1 MEDFGWPRSVQVA
14 DNLTSLW
21 SINQQQNNNGSFNTK
36 SKSNSCGFSGGG
48 NTDHHHHLLVELAGT
63 FKNNSDNIELQK
75 VKQIANSSPEIMPH
89 PVAPPMMEEAMGVFS
104 NSAVELSPCLV
115 SNFCSMNTFTA
126 APPIAKN
133 VGVSSELDCFLS
145 GTNHNTIDADTSIE
159 EDSIVSNVI
168 FSESG
173 SFWSNFA
180 NTSSARTAV
189 STGESDHMHHHHSQ
203 EANMASGHTSADK
216 AANGT
221 TSFFSKRKNVNFGNM
236 NNLFEPDSHAGGGFK
251 LVSEVPSR
259 PNKRPRSQKQ
269 IFTTPTT
276 SSSSKNINFQQ
287 QPSSSGSYSSVDQ
300 EPDPEVIAQMKEM
313 IYQAA
318 AFRPVNLGFEA
329 VEKPRR
335 KNVRIS
341 SDPQTVAARQ
351 RREKISE
358 RIRVLQM
365 LVPGG
370 SKMDTASMLDEA
382 ASYLKFLQSQVKALE
397 SFAKDNNN
405 SFAFSSLP
413 FGHSFVPMQSHH
425 HDLQNPFVN
434 PFHPH

>member
-1 MEDFGWPRSVQVA
+1 MEDFGWPRGVRAA
-14 DNLTSLW
+14 DDLTSLW
-21 SINQQQNNNGSFNTK
+21 SINQQQNNNGSFSTK
-36 SKSNSCGFSGGG
+36 SKSNSCGFGGG
-48 NTDHHHHLLVELAGT
+48 GSTDHHHHLLDELAGT
-63 FKNNSDNIELQK
+63 FKSNSDHIELQK
-75 VKQIANSSPEIMPH
+75 VKQNTNYSPEIMSH
-89 PVAPPMMEEAMGVFS
+89 PAAPTIMEEAMGVFS
-104 NSAVELSPCLV
+104 DSAVELSPCLV

-126 APPIAKN
+126 ACPVAKN
-133 VGVSSELDCFLS
+133 VGVPSELDCFLS
-145 GTNHNTIDADTSIE
+145 GANRNAVNTDMSIK
-159 EDSIVSNVI
+159 EDGVVSNVN

-180 NTSSARTAV
+180 YTSASTAV
-189 STGESDHMHHHHSQ
+189 SSGESDPMNHHPSH
-203 EANMASGHTSADK
+203 EANTASRRTSADK
-216 AANGT
+216 AASRT
-221 TSFFSKRKNVNFGNM
+221 TPFFATRKNVDFSNR
-236 NNLFEPDSHAGGGFK
+236 NNLFEPDSHAGGGFD
-251 LVSEVPSR
+251 LVSEVPLR

-269 IFTTPTT
+269 IFTTTTT

-313 IYQAA
+313 IYRAA
-318 AFRPVNLGFEA
+318 AFRPVNLGLEE

-341 SDPQTVAARQ
+341 SDPQTVAARE
-351 RREKISE
+351 RRERISE
-358 RIRVLQM
+358 RIRVLQR

-405 SFAFSSLP
+405 SSVFSSLP
-413 FGHSFVPMQSHH
+413 FGHSFVPMQSYH
-425 HDLQNPFVN
+425 HDLQNPFAN
-434 PFHPH
+434 LLHPQ

>member
-1 MEDFGWPRSVQVA
+1 MEDFGWPRGVQVV

-21 SINQQQNNNGSFNTK
+21 SINQQENNNGSFNTK

-63 FKNNSDNIELQK
+63 FKNNSDHIEIQK
-75 VKQIANSSPEIMPH
+75 VKQITNSSPEIMPH
-89 PVAPPMMEEAMGVFS
+89 PVVPPIMEETMAFPV
-104 NSAVELSPCLV
+104 
-115 SNFCSMNTFTA
+115 
-126 APPIAKN
+126 AKN
-133 VGVSSELDCFLS
+133 VGVPSELNCFLS
-145 GTNHNTIDADTSIE
+145 GTNRNTINTNMSIE
-159 EDSIVSNVI
+159 EDGVVSNVT

-180 NTSSARTAV
+180 NTPSPSTAV
-189 STGESDHMHHHHSQ
+189 SSGESDPMHHHPSH
-203 EANMASGHTSADK
+203 EANTASRRTSTDK
-216 AANGT
+216 VASTT
-221 TSFFSKRKNVNFGNM
+221 TSFFSKRKNVNFSNM
-236 NNLFEPDSHAGGGFK
+236 NNLFDSDSHAGEGFK

-269 IFTTPTT
+269 IFTTATT

-287 QPSSSGSYSSVDQ
+287 QPSSSGSYSSIDQ

-318 AFRPVNLGFEA
+318 AFRPVNLGLEV

-351 RREKISE
+351 RRERISE
-358 RIRVLQM
+358 RIRALQR

-397 SFAKDNNN
+397 SFAKDDNN
-405 SFAFSSLP
+405 SFVFSSLP
-413 FGHSFVPMQSHH
+413 FGQSFVPMQSHH

-434 PFHPH
+434 LLHPQ

>member
-1 MEDFGWPRSVQVA
+1 MENFGWPRGVGAA

-21 SINQQQNNNGSFNTK
+21 SINQQQNNNGSFSTK
-36 SKSNSCGFSGGG
+36 SKSNSCGFGGG
-48 NTDHHHHLLVELAGT
+48 ANTDHHHHLLVELAGT
-63 FKNNSDNIELQK
+63 FKSNSDHIELQRGR
-75 VKQIANSSPEIMPH
+75 QNTSSSPAIMTH
-89 PVAPPMMEEAMGVFS
+89 PVAPPIMEEAMGVFS
-104 NSAVELSPCLV
+104 DSAVEPSPCLV

-126 APPIAKN
+126 AFPVAKN
-133 VGVSSELDCFLS
+133 VGVPSELDCFLS
-145 GTNHNTIDADTSIE
+145 GTNRNAINTDTSIK
-159 EDSIVSNVI
+159 EDGVVSNVI

-173 SFWSNFA
+173 SFWSNCA
-180 NTSSARTAV
+180 NTSSANTAV
-189 STGESDHMHHHHSQ
+189 SSGESDPMHHHPSHPST
-203 EANMASGHTSADK
+203 GK
-216 AANGT
+216 APSGT
-221 TSFFSKRKNVNFGNM
+221 TSFFSKRKNVDFSNTK
-236 NNLFEPDSHAGGGFK
+236 NLSEPDSHAGGGFK
-251 LVSEVPSR
+251 LISEVPLR

-269 IFTTPTT
+269 IFTTAAT

-313 IYQAA
+313 IYRAA
-318 AFRPVNLGFEA
+318 AFRPVNLGFEE

-335 KNVRIS
+335 KNVRMS
-341 SDPQTVAARQ
+341 SDPQTVAARE
-351 RREKISE
+351 RRERISE
-358 RIRVLQM
+358 RIRVLQR

-405 SFAFSSLP
+405 SFVFPSLP

-425 HDLQNPFVN
+425 HDLQNPFAN
-434 PFHPH
+434 LLYPQ

>member
-1 MEDFGWPRSVQVA
+1 MEDFGWPRGVQVV

-63 FKNNSDNIELQK
+63 FRNNSDHIEIQK
-75 VKQIANSSPEIMPH
+75 VKQITNSSPEIMPH
-89 PVAPPMMEEAMGVFS
+89 PVVPPIMEEAMGVFS
-104 NSAVELSPCLV
+104 DSAVELSPCLV

-126 APPIAKN
+126 AFPIAKN
-133 VGVSSELDCFLS
+133 VGVPSELNCFLS
-145 GTNHNTIDADTSIE
+145 GTNRNTINTNTSIE
-159 EDSIVSNVI
+159 EDGVVSNVI

-180 NTSSARTAV
+180 NTPSASTAV
-189 STGESDHMHHHHSQ
+189 SSGESDPMHHHPSH
-203 EANMASGHTSADK
+203 EANTASRRTSTDK
-216 AANGT
+216 VASTT
-221 TSFFSKRKNVNFGNM
+221 TSFFSKRKNVDFSNM
-236 NNLFEPDSHAGGGFK
+236 NNLFDSDSHAGEGFK

-269 IFTTPTT
+269 IFTTATT

-287 QPSSSGSYSSVDQ
+287 QPSSSGSYSSIDQ

-318 AFRPVNLGFEA
+318 AFRPVNLGFEV

-351 RREKISE
+351 RRERISE
-358 RIRVLQM
+358 RIRVLQR

-397 SFAKDNNN
+397 SFAKDDNN
-405 SFAFSSLP
+405 SFVFSSLP
-413 FGHSFVPMQSHH
+413 FGQSFVPMQSHH

-434 PFHPH
+434 LLHPQ